1 MGQKRE
7 LGMLSGC
14 KVTGAVWKGQ
24 RDLGEEGTGRT
35 PAPGAAVALSSLTGV
50 VPAREIG
57 ELHAW
62 LSHKKIMQN
71 IQLLPAAFR
80 NCKTL
85 GFLLGNKGREL
96 VLKQ

>member
-35 PAPGAAVALSSLTGV
+35 PAPGAAAPHSSLTGV

-62 LSHKKIMQN
+62 LSHKKI
-71 IQLLPAAFR
+71 
-80 NCKTL
+80 CKISSC
-85 GFLLGNKGREL
+85 FLQPSGTVKLWDFC
-96 VLKQ
+96 